1 MSINREYIGRTGRIG
16 LDTVLKER
24 KKSENTVRILLT
36 NNNSMRIL
44 KRMLIELLRAQ
55 IKTCGKSLNQLG
67 KDAKVDKAVL
77 CRILQG
83 GSCKAET
90 VEALLE
96 HFGFEIVRKKAK
108 SKKGR

>member
-24 KKSENTVRILLT
+24 KKSDNPLTILLT
-36 NNNSMRIL
+36 NSNSIRIL
-44 KRMLIELLRAQ
+44 KSMLIELLRAQ

-77 CRILQG
+77 CRISQG

-90 VEALLE
+90 VEALLTY
-96 HFGFEIVRKKAK
+96 FKFEIVRKKDKA
-108 SKKGR
+108 KKGR